1 MENIYKTNRLKTTP
15 IMNQIVSDHWESLR
29 RAKEEGIPTVW
40 SMGMMSLLTRAIGI
54 PTHTYATY
62 ASLAARY
69 DATDSLLEEAEAD
82 GFSPEGCS
90 YFRLHLGLLSAISKG
105 KPVKPEMRLPIPD
118 LVISPR
124 ICPEHPHMMDAIHRR
139 YGVPVAF
146 VDTPIYGGEADMME
160 KVVLYIVE
168 GLEEQIIPAIEKL
181 TGKPYDYDKL
191 SEALTIIKKSAEI
204 RNQCVELSRTI
215 PAPWSFFDM
224 CVTSG
229 ALQNV
234 GGTSMALSYLEQLLA
249 ELKERVTQGIGSVEP
264 EKYRLL
270 YDAAFMMWR
279 WFGPLARKLT
289 QAGACLITSRYINF
303 LWPYP
308 EDIDPG
314 NPLYSFAKGFLRGMN
329 WPTAEEGER
338 LIAEF
343 IGDFSIDGIF
353 ALNART
359 CRGVGA
365 FQDILKEMD
374 QRFGVP
380 GVIIDA
386 DQIDPKFFSE
396 AQLDIRLQ
404 ALLETIDARRENKSD
419 RML

>member
-1 MENIYKTNRLKTTP
+1 MEKLPKTNRLRTTA

-29 RAKEEGIPTVW
+29 QAKEAGIPTVW
-40 SMGMMSLLTRAIGI
+40 SLGMMSLLTRAAGI

-69 DATDSLLEEAEAD
+69 DATDDLLEEAEAD
-82 GFSPEGCS
+82 GFSPESCS
-90 YFRLHLGLLSAISKG
+90 YLRLHLGLLSAISKG
-105 KPVKPEMRLPIPD
+105 KPVKLEMKLPIPD

-124 ICPEHPHMMDAIHRR
+124 ICPEHPHIMDAIHRR

-146 VDTPIYGGEADMME
+146 VDTPIYCGEKDMLE
-160 KVVLYIVE
+160 SIVRYIME
-168 GLEEQIIPAIEKL
+168 GLREQVIPAIERL

-191 SEALTIIKKSAEI
+191 SEALVIIKKSAEI
-204 RNQCVELSRTI
+204 RNQCLELSKTI

-234 GGTSMALSYLEQLLA
+234 GGTPAALNYLEQLLT
-249 ELKERVTQGIGSVEP
+249 ELKERVAQGIGSVEP
-264 EKYRLL
+264 ENYRLL

-289 QAGACLITSRYINF
+289 QAGACLVTSRYINF

-308 EDIDPG
+308 EDIDPE
-314 NPLYSFAKGFLRGMN
+314 NPLYSFTKGFLRGMN

-338 LIAEF
+338 LIPEF
-343 IGDFSIDGIF
+343 IKDFSIDGIF

-359 CRGVGA
+359 CRGVCG
-365 FQDILKEMD
+365 FQDIIKEMG

-396 AQLDIRLQ
+396 AQLDLRLQ
-404 ALLETIDARRENKSD
+404 ALLETIDARRENKTA
-419 RML
+419 RMV